1 MDLVSFETKE
11 EYDWV
16 KGFINGNLN
25 LLKPIGS
32 LLTSHFQWMCLIS
45 GLPGVCATLTVVTDL
60 TSSPRTSTA
69 GSGQPT
75 RPGWRPQTAGPPST
89 TGQPPEGE
97 KILRQKKY
105 VRKYLSLC
113 ANISD
118 SVPAPSPSPTTGS
131 RPSWAESPSRVWR
144 CSTTFTATVR
154 LWWSGDIFWWIV
166 FQESSGTMWPVTMR
180 SPSSARMSRVILP
193 SPGRPSPT
201 SGSLEWRE
209 HQAILIYLFLYLFTL
224 CHRKVT
230 RKKTGVLP
238 ENDHS
243 DASLTFMCIL

>member
-1 MDLVSFETKE
+1 
-11 EYDWV
+11 
-16 KGFINGNLN
+16 
-25 LLKPIGS
+25 
-32 LLTSHFQWMCLIS
+32 MCLIS

-131 RPSWAESPSRVWR
+131 RPSWAESPSRAWL
-144 CSTTFTATVR
+144 CSTTFTAMVR
-154 LWWSGDIFWWIV
+154 RWWSKEGTFLMDCV
-166 FQESSGTMWPVTMR
+166 SGIKWHDVACHHEKPIICEDVEGHLAFARQTFPNIRIPWMERT
-180 SPSSARMSRVILP
+180 PSNINLFI
-193 SPGRPSPT
+193 
-201 SGSLEWRE
+201 SLF
-209 HQAILIYLFLYLFTL
+209 IY
-224 CHRKVT
+224 V
-230 RKKTGVLP
+230 V
-238 ENDHS
+238 S
-243 DASLTFMCIL
+243 

>member
-1 MDLVSFETKE
+1 MNVPYFWTSGRLCDFDGCDRPDFFPKN
-11 EYDWV
+11 
-16 KGFINGNLN
+16 INGWFWSANQARLA
-25 LLKPIGS
+25 PTDS
-32 LLTSHFQWMCLIS
+32 RTAFHDWS
-45 GLPGVCATLTVVTDL
+45 AT
-60 TSSPRTSTA
+60 
-69 GSGQPT
+69 G
-75 RPGWRPQTAGPPST
+75 GWENIER
-89 TGQPPEGE
+89 
-97 KILRQKKY
+97 KKY

-113 ANISD
+113 ANITD
-118 SVPAPSPSPTTGS
+118 SVPAPSPSPTIGS

-166 FQESSGTMWPVTMR
+166 FQESSGTMWPVTTR